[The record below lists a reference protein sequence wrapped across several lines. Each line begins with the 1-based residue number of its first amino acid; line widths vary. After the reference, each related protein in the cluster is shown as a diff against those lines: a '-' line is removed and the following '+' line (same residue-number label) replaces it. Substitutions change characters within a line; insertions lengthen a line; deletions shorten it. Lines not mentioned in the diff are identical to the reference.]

1 MSQEED
7 IGAGQLRHFTKCRV
21 SYRIFSLGGG
31 GGGGDV
37 VCGIACLMKT

>member
-1 MSQEED
+1 MT
-7 IGAGQLRHFTKCRV
+7 AGFHTG
-21 SYRIFSLGGG
+21 FSVWGGG

>member
-1 MSQEED
+1 M
-7 IGAGQLRHFTKCRV
+7 IIRAGMKNRIPTRV
-21 SYRIFSLGGG
+21 SYRIFGLGW